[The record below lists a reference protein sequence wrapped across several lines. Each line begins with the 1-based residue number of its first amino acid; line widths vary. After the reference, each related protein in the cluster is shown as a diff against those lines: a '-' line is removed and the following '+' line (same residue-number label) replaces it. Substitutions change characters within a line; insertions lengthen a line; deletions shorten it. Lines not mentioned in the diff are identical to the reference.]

1 MLRCIALAMPRSTSF
16 RIHQPFEA
24 LLRRAPQG
32 EGFSF
37 FDRHRIVQWHA
48 AAVGVD
54 GLAGYIA

>member
-1 MLRCIALAMPRSTSF
+1 VLRCIALAMPRSTSF

-32 EGFSF
+32 EGLSFSH
-37 FDRHRIVQWHA
+37 RHGVVQGHA

-54 GLAGYIA
+54 GLAGDVT